1 MSKMKTL
8 TINGKTFTVVS
19 PTPIASITLRSN
31 AWVGNSSP
39 YYQVVPLVGITENS
53 QINLTPTVD
62 QIAIFYEKDITFV
75 TENAGGTLTIYVF
88 GQKPTNDYTI
98 PADIVEVEHDGPKI
112 YGIPIATPINPDK
125 LPSSGTVSDEQI
137 AAAVDKYFTKNPASG
152 LTTAQINALDGLFK
166 IATYTEDASGAYA
179 KFKAAFGIGR
189 EVEPDE
195 PDEPDTPVVVTYT
208 VSAELVNVTSSNKAS
223 TVNENAS
230 YTATLTAADGYNL
243 DSVTVTMGGVDITAT
258 AYAAGVVTI
267 AAVTGNVEIV
277 ASASV
282 AATEPELLT
291 DGLLSYFDLRDLGDK
306 ANVTVGTTKGVTAT
320 RGDGA
325 LFSWAG
331 IPVTSS
337 DNYGAVLPRALL
349 YTGDGNAAQSDLG
362 NAYSVVLMVHG
373 GVPGLAT
380 AHNTYH
386 TQKSNVGYGSLAP
399 RYKTNSGEAICSTVA
414 VDGDKTGYSVCA
426 MTVNG
431 SVLKMYFHGQLAH
444 TFNGADY
451 DGFQSWI
458 ATAGCG
464 TIYNEGHTTAYAVY
478 NRALTDAEIT
488 EMTEYMKT
496 LEVTA

>member
-1 MSKMKTL
+1 MSVTFL
-8 TINGKTFTVVS
+8 TNEDEQRFVKSVNGVTPDKNGNVS
-19 PTPIASITLRSN
+19 
-31 AWVGNSSP
+31 
-39 YYQVVPLVGITENS
+39 
-53 QINLTPTVD
+53 
-62 QIAIFYEKDITFV
+62 
-75 TENAGGTLTIYVF
+75 AGG
-88 GQKPTNDYTI
+88 G
-98 PADIVEVEHDGPKI
+98 
-112 YGIPIATPINPDK
+112 
-125 LPSSGTVSDEQI
+125 GTVTDEQI
-137 AAAVDKYFTKNPASG
+137 EEAVDAYFTEHPASG

-166 IATYTEDASGAYA
+166 IAVYTEDASEAYE
-179 KFKAAFGIGR
+179 KFKTAFGIGG
-189 EVEPDE
+189 EVEPDV
-195 PDEPDTPVVVTYT
+195 PDVPVVVTYT
-208 VSAELVNVTSSNKAS
+208 VSAELVNVTSSNKATS
-223 TVNENAS
+223 VNENAS
-230 YTATLTAADGYNL
+230 YTAILTAADGYNL
-243 DSVTVTMGGVDITAT
+243 DSVTVIMGGVDITAT

-282 AATEPELLT
+282 AAAEPELLT
-291 DGLLSYFDLRDLGDK
+291 AGLLSYFDLRNLGDK
-306 ANVTVGTTKGVTAT
+306 ANVTVGTTKGVMAT

-325 LFSWAG
+325 LFSWTG
-331 IPVTSS
+331 TPVTSS
-337 DNYGAVLPRALL
+337 DNYGAVLPRTLL

-373 GVPGLAT
+373 GMPGLAT